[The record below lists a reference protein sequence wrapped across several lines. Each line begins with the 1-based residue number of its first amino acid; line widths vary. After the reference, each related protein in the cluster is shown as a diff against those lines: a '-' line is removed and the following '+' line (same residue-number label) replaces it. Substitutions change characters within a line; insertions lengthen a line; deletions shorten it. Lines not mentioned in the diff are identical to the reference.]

1 MSNPATPS
9 DVHDR
14 WLSDTPLPDDG
25 KVQAKL
31 DDAWTLLLTRDST
44 IDARQTAG
52 TLDANLVRFVLCSM
66 VLRVL
71 LNPEG
76 KRQEAID
83 DYSWTRD
90 SALSAG
96 EMYVSDAELL
106 LLAPKYT
113 GTTRGSVRLVA
124 YGEV

>member
-9 DVHDR
+9 DVADR
-14 WLSDTPLPDDG
+14 WLSAEALPSND

-31 DDAWTLLLTRDST
+31 DDAWAMLTTRDAT
-44 IDARQTAG
+44 IDIRLTAG
-52 TLDANLVRFVLCSM
+52 TLDPNLVRLVLCSM

-90 SALSAG
+90 AALSAG
-96 EMYVSDAELL
+96 ELYVSDAELL

-113 GTTRGSVRLVA
+113 GATRGSVRLGA